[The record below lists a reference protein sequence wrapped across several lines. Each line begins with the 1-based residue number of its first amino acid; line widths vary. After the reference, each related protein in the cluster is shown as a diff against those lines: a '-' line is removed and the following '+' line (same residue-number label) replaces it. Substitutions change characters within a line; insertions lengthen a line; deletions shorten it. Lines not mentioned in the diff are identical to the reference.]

1 MNIELNRIIAYLA
14 SKIEML
20 CIIAYLAS
28 KIEMLCIIVNKIARL
43 LFPV

>member
-1 MNIELNRIIAYLA
+1 MDFELNRIIAYLV

-20 CIIAYLAS
+20 Y
-28 KIEMLCIIVNKIARL
+28 IIVNKIARL